1 MLLGE
6 SRNQIPRVKT
16 RRLSK
21 MARFQKIKLEEMDS
35 NLNKTN
41 VQKDIKEKRKEE
53 RTLAFKHEV
62 FCCCCCC
69 CFLIKI
75 HDQYSKV

>member
-21 MARFQKIKLEEMDS
+21 MARFQKIKLEEMDF

-41 VQKDIKEKRKEE
+41 IQKTYKRKKEE
-53 RTLAFKHEV
+53 RNESG
-62 FCCCCCC
+62 
-69 CFLIKI
+69 I
-75 HDQYSKV
+75 

>member
-21 MARFQKIKLEEMDS
+21 MARFQKIKLEEMDF

-41 VQKDIKEKRKEE
+41 VQKTYKRKKEE
-53 RTLAFKHEV
+53 RNESG
-62 FCCCCCC
+62 
-69 CFLIKI
+69 I
-75 HDQYSKV
+75 

>member
-21 MARFQKIKLEEMDS
+21 MARFQKIKLEEMDF

-41 VQKDIKEKRKEE
+41 VQKRYKRKKEE
-53 RTLAFKHEV
+53 RNESG
-62 FCCCCCC
+62 
-69 CFLIKI
+69 I
-75 HDQYSKV
+75 